1 MSGFSF
7 QDVPATIPSS
17 SQDAWEYYLQCMD
30 EARALALNSTW
41 CKYPV
46 DRAQA
51 LYNIQ
56 MLSAFGFNIYT
67 APRQQFPNFYT
78 HTIFLPF
85 EYGFGAPSPDFFYRW
100 AFLDGTKTYRI
111 WGNRGNTAWA
121 EFQAQGGF
129 WGDEDQFR
137 VGNWDFDDFK
147 LDADGSFEIIAS
159 PEPHDGNWMKL
170 DPKARNI
177 VLMLRDA
184 HYDWLNDQALELRI
198 ETLDRTEDAIAHSE
212 AEMDRRL
219 RAIGR
224 MAKFA
229 VQFFLKMNDDL
240 LAKAG
245 FNTFRPDELN
255 QHNNVGG
262 NPRAAYVKML
272 YDIQPDDAL
281 IIETEI
287 PNARYWSVQL
297 NDVWWQTTDYAYH
310 QSCINAG
317 QAAIDSDGKVRM
329 VLSLRDPGVMNWLD
343 PVDFPWGVAQW
354 RWYLTDRIVTPTVK
368 KVPVTE
374 VRTHLPAETALVTR
388 DERQS
393 LLAIRRKGIF
403 NRYGF

>member
-1 MSGFSF
+1 
-7 QDVPATIPSS
+7 
-17 SQDAWEYYLQCMD
+17 
-30 EARALALNSTW
+30 
-41 CKYPV
+41 
-46 DRAQA
+46 
-51 LYNIQ
+51 
-56 MLSAFGFNIYT
+56 
-67 APRQQFPNFYT
+67 
-78 HTIFLPF
+78 
-85 EYGFGAPSPDFFYRW
+85 
-100 AFLDGTKTYRI
+100 
-111 WGNRGNTAWA
+111 
-121 EFQAQGGF
+121 
-129 WGDEDQFR
+129 
-137 VGNWDFDDFK
+137 
-147 LDADGSFEIIAS
+147 
-159 PEPHDGNWMKL
+159 
-170 DPKARNI
+170 
-177 VLMLRDA
+177 
-184 HYDWLNDQALELRI
+184 
-198 ETLDRTEDAIAHSE
+198 
-212 AEMDRRL
+212 
-219 RAIGR
+219 
-224 MAKFA
+224 
-229 VQFFLKMNDDL
+229 MNDDL